1 MALLRAT
8 ALLRGARPPMR
19 RTPPRGTPDAAA
31 QAQTRAMAAQRDASQ
46 WRDTKAWVGGGGGAE
61 GTARVFGAWADAY
74 DKHRPGYPDAV
85 FVATDSDRDMLD
97 QCAKAADA
105 MGIANR
111 VETAATSA
119 EHLSAVV
126 ADGSASVLTVF
137 QAFHWLDARAAMASF
152 ARALAPNGTL
162 ALVWNDRDLSV
173 PWVAD
178 LESAIEAANP
188 EYHRDLKQ
196 NLQWEERLLEASPPG
211 AFAVE
216 SVVSFP
222 HSVEYHD
229 PAHGLKELL
238 LTYSYVQAMENAD
251 SFATRA
257 SASAASSGSGPS
269 GVLAHPYLARLY
281 LLRRL

>member
-1 MALLRAT
+1 
-8 ALLRGARPPMR
+8 
-19 RTPPRGTPDAAA
+19 
-31 QAQTRAMAAQRDASQ
+31 
-46 WRDTKAWVGGGGGAE
+46 
-61 GTARVFGAWADAY
+61 
-74 DKHRPGYPDAV
+74 
-85 FVATDSDRDMLD
+85 
-97 QCAKAADA
+97 
-105 MGIANR
+105 
-111 VETAATSA
+111 
-119 EHLSAVV
+119 
-126 ADGSASVLTVF
+126 
-137 QAFHWLDARAAMASF
+137 MASF

-238 LTYSYVQAMENAD
+238 LTY
-251 SFATRA
+251 R
-257 SASAASSGSGPS
+257 
-269 GVLAHPYLARLY
+269 
-281 LLRRL
+281 